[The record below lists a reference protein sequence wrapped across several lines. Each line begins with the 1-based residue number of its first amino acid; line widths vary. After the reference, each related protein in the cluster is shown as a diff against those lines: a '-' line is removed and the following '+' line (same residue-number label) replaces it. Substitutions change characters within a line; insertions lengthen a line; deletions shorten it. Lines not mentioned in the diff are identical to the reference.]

1 MSYSSFS
8 ILNTVCRKKRIMNH
22 DVNLNFQADASPAD
36 QIRVVLAA
44 NEWTAPIVPMAAN
57 DP

>member
-1 MSYSSFS
+1 
-8 ILNTVCRKKRIMNH
+8 MNY

-44 NEWTAPIVPMAAN
+44 NEWTASVVPMAAN